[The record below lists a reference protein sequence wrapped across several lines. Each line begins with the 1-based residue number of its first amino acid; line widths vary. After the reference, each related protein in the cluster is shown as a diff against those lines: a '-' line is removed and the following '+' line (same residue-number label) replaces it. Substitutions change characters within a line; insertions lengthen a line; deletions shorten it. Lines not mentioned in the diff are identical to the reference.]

1 MSQGQV
7 AIEVRRGG
15 RVESR
20 HRAHVCVADASG
32 RVVQA
37 LGDVDEPVYPRSAVK
52 PFQALLLVE
61 SGAADALGLG
71 EAELALAC
79 ASHGGE
85 PMHVERV
92 LAWLG
97 RIGLDPS
104 TLACGGHPPLHAASA
119 EALLLAGR
127 RHGREH
133 DNCSGKHAG
142 MLSVAR
148 HLGLP
153 PAGYAD
159 PHGEIQTRILAAI
172 ADTAGL
178 DAPPPAGM
186 DGCSLPTWALPLR
199 GLATAAARLARPEGL
214 APARCRALQRI
225 SRAMRAFPE
234 LVAGTGRCCT
244 GVMRAL
250 PEITVKTG
258 AEGVYMASL
267 HGPGLGLALKVE
279 DGATRASEA
288 ALLACLDALG
298 AVPASAATALA
309 QWARPPIRSRA
320 DELVGEIAPAAGWPE
335 FRRP

>member
-1 MSQGQV
+1 MNQAQV

-20 HRAHVCVADASG
+20 HRAHVCVADATG
-32 RVVQA
+32 KVVHA

-52 PFQALLLVE
+52 PFQALLFVE
-61 SGAADALGLG
+61 SGAADAFGLG
-71 EAELALAC
+71 DAELALAC

-92 LAWLG
+92 LRWLA
-97 RIGLDPS
+97 RLGLDPS
-104 TLACGGHPPLHAASA
+104 SLACGGHLPSHAPSAAALLAAS
-119 EALLLAGR
+119 R
-127 RHGREH
+127 MPGREH
-133 DNCSGKHAG
+133 DNCSGKHTA
-142 MLSVAR
+142 MLTVAR

-159 PHGEIQTRILAAI
+159 PRGPIQTRILAAI
-172 ADTAGL
+172 AETAGL
-178 DAPPPAGM
+178 DAAPPAGM

-199 GLATAAARLARPEGL
+199 SLATAAARLAEPDRM
-214 APARCRALQRI
+214 APARCDALERI
-225 SRAMRAFPE
+225 SRAMRSFPE

-250 PEITVKTG
+250 PGVTVKTG
-258 AEGVYMASL
+258 AEGVYMAAL

-279 DGATRASEA
+279 DGAGRASEA

-298 AVPASAATALA
+298 EVPAAAAPALA
-309 QWARPPIRSRA
+309 EWARPAIRSRA
-320 DELVGEIAPAAGWPE
+320 GELVGDIAPAAGWPE
-335 FRRP
+335 LGRP